1 MPNRFRKVKQKN
13 LRLLVNIAENAN
25 LVQTCPLT
33 LVDAV
38 QGCAVLKVTHLS
50 LGSN

>member
-13 LRLLVNIAENAN
+13 LRLLVNIAPNAS
-25 LVQTCPLT
+25 LFQTYPLT

-38 QGCAVLKVTHLS
+38 QGYSVLSVTHLS